1 MTKTKFNDI
10 IRERWPEL
18 FWLDECQYADGV
30 SALGNLDTE
39 NFMVFIKYLD
49 KKTAAT
55 LMYATDDTAYRK
67 LLDDVIEYLE
77 ENEDLIQWLVL

>member
-18 FWLDECQYADGV
+18 FWLDECQYDGTY
-30 SALGNLDTE
+30 SALGNVDTE
-39 NFMVFIKYLD
+39 RFVVFIKYLD
-49 KKTAAT
+49 KEHAED
-55 LMYATDDTAYRK
+55 LMYGDDYAYEN
-67 LLDDVIEYLE
+67 LLVDIIKYLE